1 MRTPTGCGGLLTHS
15 HPPLIKSTHRLTAS
29 FTRTYITH
37 WHTGSRACTH
47 SHHRCAHAHTHS
59 QTEQGAASRAEAG
72 PCPWWF
78 PSMWRKQTLPSPA
91 LGDSWRLGRQRNFP
105 EGHPTPAGQA
115 SLGPHQKSLRAA
127 LSSPWPPLTPPG
139 APLGLGL
146 GWTPLQS
153 SVGGCWAGREGA
165 REGGKAAFSGETA
178 KAGRTPPP
186 KSVLFS

>member
-1 MRTPTGCGGLLTHS
+1 MEFSRGS
-15 HPPLIKSTHRLTAS
+15 ES
-29 FTRTYITH
+29 FT
-37 WHTGSRACTH
+37 
-47 SHHRCAHAHTHS
+47 
-59 QTEQGAASRAEAG
+59 G
-72 PCPWWF
+72 PTSWMEVRGLNDGRWNLY
-78 PSMWRKQTLPSPA
+78 LPSPA

-178 KAGRTPPP
+178 KAGRTPP